1 MLFEGVPVNDK
12 VNDKLTH
19 IRISKIS
26 ETFYS
31 MLLAFQLFRSTS
43 LHHEDVPPPLVQKQR
58 GCFLPSVPP
67 AGGLEKLWQRPHLLA
82 RTSSYI
88 SPSLFLK

>member
-31 MLLAFQLFRSTS
+31 MLLAFQLSEALVYTMKMC
-43 LHHEDVPPPLVQKQR
+43 LHL
-58 GCFLPSVPP
+58 
-67 AGGLEKLWQRPHLLA
+67 
-82 RTSSYI
+82 
-88 SPSLFLK
+88 